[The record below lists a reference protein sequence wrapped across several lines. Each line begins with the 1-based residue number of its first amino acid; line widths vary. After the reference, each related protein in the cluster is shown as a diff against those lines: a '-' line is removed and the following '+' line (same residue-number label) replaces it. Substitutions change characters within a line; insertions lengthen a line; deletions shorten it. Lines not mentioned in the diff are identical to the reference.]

1 MQKLALVPVLL
12 ALAVSAAAC
21 SKGADAG
28 AAPPAPAAA
37 AAEPGTDP
45 SKVVRKLIRNA
56 ELGMT
61 VASPAEAQREA
72 GKIAEQHGG
81 YLASSEALSTRS
93 EDGAEPGS
101 VRVVLRVSSDRLDA
115 ALDALRRLGKHVG
128 NESIQS
134 RDVTDE
140 WVDVEARIK
149 TQKQLEERYLEIAKS
164 ASRVEDLLAVQK
176 QLAEVRGE
184 IEKLEGKKRLMDHQ
198 IALST
203 VTVTFQ
209 GERPLLAVSPSAFG
223 RAAKRASAD
232 AVNVG
237 AGIVVGG
244 IRLLGVLVPVT
255 LLVFLPLYLMVRL
268 ALRRLQRA
276 RA

>member
-1 MQKLALVPVLL
+1 MQKLVLLPALL

-37 AAEPGTDP
+37 AAEPGADP

-61 VASPAEAQREA
+61 VASPADAQREA

-128 NESIQS
+128 SESIQS

-149 TQKQLEERYLEIAKS
+149 TQKQLEERYLEIAKG

-176 QLAEVRGE
+176 QLADVRGE
-184 IEKLEGKKRLMDHQ
+184 IEKLEGKKRLLDHQ

-244 IRLLGVLVPVT
+244 IRLLGVLLPVA
-255 LLVFLPLYLMVRL
+255 LLVFLPLYLMGRL